1 LALEHRSSEERY
13 THATNVVSGGN
24 MRGSLVAGRTVLT
37 IVGLAL
43 LFCLVAPTVMVRAED
58 EVPGTAVIPTVYRDS
73 WKVTINGKPQVNGAF
88 TMVFKTL
95 DGEPVKFTI
104 TVLAKMK
111 PKQLSEDLWKE
122 LSLAAGANY
131 KVKTK
136 GDKVV
141 TISKSNKKVPS
152 MALEITDQ
160 KLSGMSL
167 TISAN

>member
-1 LALEHRSSEERY
+1 
-13 THATNVVSGGN
+13 
-24 MRGSLVAGRTVLT
+24 MRGSFVSGSTAFT
-37 IVGLAL
+37 IAGLAL
-43 LFCLVAPTVMVRAED
+43 IFFLFAPTVMVRAGD
-58 EVPGTAVIPTVYRDS
+58 EEPGTAVIPTVYRDS
-73 WKVTINGKPQVNGAF
+73 WKVTINGKPQTNGTF

-104 TVLAKMK
+104 NVIAKMK
-111 PKQLSEDLWKE
+111 PKQLSEDIWKE

-131 KVKTK
+131 NVKAK

-167 TISAN
+167 TISVN

>member
-1 LALEHRSSEERY
+1 
-13 THATNVVSGGN
+13 
-24 MRGSLVAGRTVLT
+24 MRGSFVSGSTVVT

-43 LFCLVAPTVMVRAED
+43 ILCLVAPALPVWAE
-58 EVPGTAVIPTVYRDS
+58 EEEPGTAVIPTVYRDS
-73 WKVTINGKPQVNGAF
+73 WKITINGKPQVNGTF

-95 DGEPVKFTI
+95 DGEPVKYTI
-104 TVLAKMK
+104 NVVAKMK
-111 PKQLSEDLWKE
+111 PKQIAEDLWKE

-131 KVKTK
+131 KVKKK
-136 GDKVV
+136 GNNVV
-141 TISKSNKKVPS
+141 TISKSNRKVPS

>member
-1 LALEHRSSEERY
+1 MRGFI
-13 THATNVVSGGN
+13 VSGK
-24 MRGSLVAGRTVLT
+24 TVIT
-37 IVGLAL
+37 IAGLAL
-43 LFCLVAPTVMVRAED
+43 IFCLVAPAVAVWAED
-58 EVPGTAVIPTVYRDS
+58 EEPATAVIPTVYRDA
-73 WKVTINGKPQVNGAF
+73 WKITINGKPQASGTF

-104 TVLAKMK
+104 NVIAKMK
-111 PKQLSEDLWKE
+111 PKQITEDLWKE

-131 KVKTK
+131 KVKKK

-141 TISKSNKKVPS
+141 VINKANKKVS
-152 MALEITDQ
+152 SISLEITEQ